1 MVTCI
6 YFSFVVDIFVFYL
19 KIFPYS
25 NSKRQSPILS
35 TNSFKVVGFFFFFF
49 FYISIL
55 KPSGVNGFYMVWG
68 RDPVL
73 PLSIRL
79 FSTSIYYIF
88 LYFPADLALYFYHI
102 PKFCIYLSLFLNSIV
117 LVNLCTLVPVPHTVL
132 VILVS

>member
-25 NSKRQSPILS
+25 NSKRQSPIFS
-35 TNSFKVVGFFFFFF
+35 TNSFKVVGFFFF

-68 RDPVL
+68 RDPIL
-73 PLSIRL
+73 PLIYDYFQPPFIIYFFISLLIWH
-79 FSTSIYYIF
+79 STSTIIQSSISIWACF
-88 LYFPADLALYFYHI
+88 WTLLFWSICVPLCQYHT
-102 PKFCIYLSLFLNSIV
+102 LS
-117 LVNLCTLVPVPHTVL
+117 
-132 VILVS
+132 

>member
-25 NSKRQSPILS
+25 NSKRQSPIFS
-35 TNSFKVVGFFFFFF
+35 TNSFKVVGFFFF

-68 RDPVL
+68 RDPIL
-73 PLSIRL
+73 PFNIRL

-88 LYFPADLALYFYHI
+88 LYFSADLALYFYHN
-102 PKFCIYLSLFLNSIV
+102 PKFHIYLSLFLNSIV
-117 LVNLCTLVPVPHTVL
+117 LVNLCTLVPIPHTVL
-132 VILVS
+132 VSLVS